1 MIDNNEKEAR
11 KQARLKENYIYPWVG
26 VDLDSTLA
34 VYDTFVNE
42 THIGEPIPAM
52 VERVQKMLMEGT
64 IVKIFTARVSQVDP
78 RLRLQIISAINEWCL
93 KHIGRVLEVTCI
105 KDFGMVKLYDDRAI
119 QVEKNTGRIL
129 GEEF

>member
-1 MIDNNEKEAR
+1 MIENNEKEAR
-11 KQARLKENYIYPWVG
+11 KKARLKDKYIYPWVG

-34 VYDTFVNE
+34 VYDTFVDE
-42 THIGEPIPAM
+42 TTIGEPIPAM
-52 VERVQKMLMEGT
+52 VERVQKMLMQGT
-64 IVKIFTARVSQVDP
+64 IVKIFTARISHVDP
-78 RLRLQIISAINEWCL
+78 TVRLQVIQAINEWCL

-105 KDFGMVKLYDDRAI
+105 KDFGMLKLYDDRAI